1 MRTRL
6 VRIGNSRG
14 VRIPK
19 AVIEAAGLNAAL
31 RMRIVDAGLLLER
44 LDDDPRAGWA
54 EAARELID
62 RGDAGLLDDP
72 VPTAFDE
79 SEWEWE

>member
-1 MRTRL
+1 MQTRL

-19 AVIEAAGLNAAL
+19 ALIAAAGLDAAL
-31 RMRIVDAGLLLER
+31 RMRVVDAGLLLER

-54 EAARELID
+54 EAARELVG
-62 RGDAGLLDDP
+62 RGDDRLLDDP
-72 VPTAFDE
+72 VPTVFDE
-79 SEWEWE
+79 SEWE

>member
-1 MRTRL
+1 MQTRL

-19 AVIEAAGLNAAL
+19 ALIAAAGLDAAL
-31 RMRIVDAGLLLER
+31 RMRVVDAGLLLER

-54 EAARELID
+54 EAARELVGRSDD
-62 RGDAGLLDDP
+62 RLLDDP
-72 VPTAFDE
+72 VPTVFDE
-79 SEWEWE
+79 SEWE